1 MFVYDDINKEDLS
14 ARADTI
20 KDYQEALKIIKECEN
35 IIKKNKKKIIG
46 FAYEQGKILKNFKE
60 DTNFKSLVEQS
71 EISKS
76 TIIFKINIVKLIDKY
91 KRIVKL
97 SVTLIFL
104 KSCYKDIKSIS
115 KENPDLL
122 NWMFTLITFK
132 PYYLFFFLSSCYS
145 SLTTTLILTFSGH
158 LC

>member
-1 MFVYDDINKEDLS
+1 MKTHSNAVKQSRRPNKEQIEKQLLNSFVYDDINKEDLS

-122 NWMFTLITFK
+122 N
-132 PYYLFFFLSSCYS
+132 
-145 SLTTTLILTFSGH
+145 
-158 LC
+158 

>member
-132 PYYLFFFLSSCYS
+132 PYYLFFFLSSYYS

>member
-122 NWMFTLITFK
+122 N
-132 PYYLFFFLSSCYS
+132 
-145 SLTTTLILTFSGH
+145 
-158 LC
+158 